1 MYVAYI
7 ELDFLDDLQ
16 RKPENCDDSN
26 DGTVDDRIG
35 YADKDDGNHSS
46 WSFDGAQERDI
57 YGMPDGRPGDK
68 EVLEP
73 VKQGGQNEV
82 EILTAAAEIP
92 HLPPMI
98 IPLHLIIENGDAEEE
113 SESPP
118 TP

>member
-1 MYVAYI
+1 MSVAGNK
-7 ELDFLDDLQ
+7 LPSLGDLQ

-57 YGMPDGRPGDK
+57 YGMRDGRPGDK

-73 VKQGGQNEV
+73 VK
-82 EILTAAAEIP
+82 
-92 HLPPMI
+92 
-98 IPLHLIIENGDAEEE
+98 
-113 SESPP
+113 
-118 TP
+118 